1 MSKIKVYDVELFNL
15 FKIFFKGKLCPTILY
30 LELVY
35 ISNNNCSNKARK
47 AATAE
52 KKKKFEHAL

>member
-1 MSKIKVYDVELFNL
+1 MKYELFNL

-52 KKKKFEHAL
+52 NKKKKIKK